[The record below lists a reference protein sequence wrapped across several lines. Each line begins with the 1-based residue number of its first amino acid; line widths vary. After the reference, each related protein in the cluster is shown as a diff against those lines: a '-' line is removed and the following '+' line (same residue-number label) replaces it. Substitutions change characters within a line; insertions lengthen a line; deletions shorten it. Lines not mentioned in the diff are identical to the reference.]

1 MPKGIGY
8 LQRYHQRETFL
19 YEKNMNHKRLAI
31 LYQLTSSLLL
41 VAVIVFL
48 TIHIKSESKLSDL
61 ENRIIEL
68 ENDLKNTKEVLDS
81 HGFEDLNL

>member
-1 MPKGIGY
+1 MC
-8 LQRYHQRETFL
+8 RQRETFL

-31 LYQLTSSLLL
+31 LYQLISSLLL

-61 ENRIIEL
+61 ESRIVEL
-68 ENDLKNTKEVLDS
+68 ENDLQNTKEVLDEN
-81 HGFEDLNL
+81 GFEDLNL